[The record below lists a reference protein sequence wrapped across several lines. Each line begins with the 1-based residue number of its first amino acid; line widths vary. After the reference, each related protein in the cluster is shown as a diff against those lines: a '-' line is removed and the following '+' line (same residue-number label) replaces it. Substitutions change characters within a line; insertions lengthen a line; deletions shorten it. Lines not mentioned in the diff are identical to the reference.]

1 MAAILLTSLVS
12 SRIHKVEHVLACAI
26 IVSISLKDG
35 DVVRQWTWPAP
46 YYKLPVSVVVALNEN
61 LSFRCNSLTNASL
74 YFSCGALSHKLS
86 VAPLLENL
94 GQGCDVEEVSK
105 TPLVVV
111 QSVHTLE
118 LLCLYT
124 HWSSCVH
131 THIGALVFMHTLEL
145 LCSYTHW
152 SSCVHAHIGA
162 LVFIH
167 TLELLCSYTHWSSC
181 VHTHIGAL
189 VFIHTLEL
197 LCSYTHWSS
206 CVHAHIGALV
216 FMHTLELLCSYT
228 HWSSCVHTHIGAL
241 VFMHTLELLCSY
253 THWSSCVHAHIG
265 ALVFMHT
272 LELLCSCTHWSSC
285 VHTHTNSAL
294 WCVHTYL
301 VELSYLT
308 TRQQGYL
315 LKTKGP
321 FSSSTAHNMLPPEIP
336 VKKGTRRKVSNHN
349 Q

>member
-1 MAAILLTSLVS
+1 MSLAS
-12 SRIHKVEHVLACAI
+12 SRIHKVEHVLTCAI

-46 YYKLPVSVVVALNEN
+46 HYKLPVSVVVALNEN

-118 LLCLYT
+118 LLC
-124 HWSSCVH
+124 
-131 THIGALVFMHTLEL
+131 
-145 LCSYTHW
+145 SY
-152 SSCVHAHIGA
+152 A
-162 LVFIH
+162 
-167 TLELLCSYTHWSSC
+167 HWSSC

-189 VFIHTLEL
+189 VFIYIGALVFIHTLEL
-197 LCSYTHWSS
+197 LCPY
-206 CVHAHIGALV
+206 I
-216 FMHTLELLCSYT
+216 
-228 HWSSCVHTHIGAL
+228 
-241 VFMHTLELLCSY
+241 
-253 THWSSCVHAHIG
+253 
-265 ALVFMHT
+265 
-272 LELLCSCTHWSSC
+272 HWSSC